1 MTISRTTDL
10 LAFLAAFKGYANE
23 RTLRTAMAK
32 WDDTIDRNG
41 LRCNLE
47 VATLPNG
54 RLQPVL
60 VFGPREQVGQEAI
73 CLAWTGMPVFQYRA
87 A

>member
-1 MTISRTTDL
+1 MNISRTTAL

-32 WDDTIDRNG
+32 WDVAIDANG
-41 LRCNLE
+41 LRAFLE
-47 VATLPNG
+47 VATLANG

-73 CLAWTGMPVFQYRA
+73 CLAWMGMPVFQYRA